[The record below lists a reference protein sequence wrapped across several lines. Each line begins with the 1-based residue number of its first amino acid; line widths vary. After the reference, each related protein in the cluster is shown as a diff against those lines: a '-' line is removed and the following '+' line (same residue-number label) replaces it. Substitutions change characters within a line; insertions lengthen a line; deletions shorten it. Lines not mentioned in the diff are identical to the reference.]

1 MALLN
6 NEGLNL
12 LTGENIKTLD
22 ELEKKLIYLK
32 NKYKCIILF
41 EINKDEKCITSGFY
55 HNIMVFNE
63 DEELDMNNCYTLY
76 ITNFNQ
82 ILLEITDNLI
92 DYQPT
97 DKLDVTNESIK
108 SLIDDYSV
116 CGEKFQINEFIRL
129 GTINRFI
136 QFSLPPDLIIEII
149 QNEVMQLYNIINPIF
164 LEIINKYLLGANDNE
179 LYDIFT
185 TYFISDEYYSNINNN
200 NNKKFIIKSMFM
212 KIIYDY
218 YWYTNRYL
226 CKRILV
232 TTLKDV
238 SNSAFQL
245 EVLLSQH
252 SLDLIK
258 ITDIFI

>member
-41 EINKDEKCITSGFY
+41 EIKKDEKYINSGFY
-55 HNIMVFNE
+55 HNIIVFNE

-76 ITNFNQ
+76 ITNINQ

-108 SLIDDYSV
+108 LLIDDYSV
-116 CGEKFQINEFIRL
+116 CGENFQINEFIRL

-149 QNEVMQLYNIINPIF
+149 QNEVMKLYNIINPIF
-164 LEIINKYLLGANDNE
+164 LEIINKYLLRANDDE

-185 TYFISDEYYSNINNN
+185 TYFISDEYYSDINN

-218 YWYTNRYL
+218 YCNINRSL
-226 CKRILV
+226 CKRILG

-238 SNSAFQL
+238 SDSVFRL
-245 EVLLSQH
+245 EVLLSH
-252 SLDLIK
+252 FSLDLINV
-258 ITDIFI
+258 IDNLL